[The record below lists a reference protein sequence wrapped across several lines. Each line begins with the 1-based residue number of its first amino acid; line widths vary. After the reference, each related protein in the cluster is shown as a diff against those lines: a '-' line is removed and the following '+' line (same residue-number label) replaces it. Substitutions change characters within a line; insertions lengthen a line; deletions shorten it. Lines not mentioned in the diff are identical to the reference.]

1 MVKSYKDLIGIF
13 KGKQAAYNM
22 QILNLLFDNGPLTAW
37 QLTGK
42 MTSHGKV
49 SLHATLNKRLRSLEK
64 KEYLRKEGKWWFLQF
79 KGFIV
84 TLIIQKKPKPWS
96 KKWTKLLDEIG
107 EFIGKHS
114 GAFFGS
120 KVQISDITIN
130 PTHIVDRSRKAVKRT
145 RDWIFLSRYVK
156 NLMQTG
162 VVNID
167 VISNQ
172 TLLAVILS
180 EFSNEELKKVMKD
193 WKVLK

>member
-13 KGKQAAYNM
+13 KGKQAAYNK
-22 QILNLLFDNGPLTAW
+22 QILNLLFDNGPMTAW
-37 QLTGK
+37 QMTGR
-42 MTSHGKV
+42 MTSQGKV
-49 SLHATLNKRLRSLEK
+49 SLHATLTKRLRSLEK
-64 KEYLRKEGKWWFLQF
+64 KKYLRKEGKWWFLQF

-96 KKWTKLLDEIG
+96 KKWTKLLDELS
-107 EFIGKHS
+107 EFIRKHS
-114 GAFFGS
+114 RAFFGS
-120 KVQISDITIN
+120 KVQIDDITIN
-130 PTHIVDRSRKAVKRT
+130 PTDIVDRSRKAVKRT
-145 RDWIFLSRYVK
+145 KDWIFLSHYVK

-167 VISNQ
+167 LISNQ

-180 EFSNEELKKVMKD
+180 EFSNEELEKLMKD

>member
-1 MVKSYKDLIGIF
+1 MVKNYKDLIGIF

-22 QILNLLFDNGPLTAW
+22 QILNLLFDNGPMTAW
-37 QLTGK
+37 QMTGR
-42 MTSHGKV
+42 MTSQGKV
-49 SLHATLNKRLRSLEK
+49 SLHATLTKRLRSLEK

-96 KKWTKLLDEIG
+96 KKWTKLLDELS
-107 EFIGKHS
+107 EFIRKHS
-114 GAFFGS
+114 HAFFGS
-120 KVQISDITIN
+120 KVQIDDITIN
-130 PTHIVDRSRKAVKRT
+130 PTDIVNRSRKAVKRT
-145 RDWIFLSRYVK
+145 KDWIFLSRYVK

-167 VISNQ
+167 LISNQ
-172 TLLAVILS
+172 TLLTVILS
-180 EFSNEELKKVMKD
+180 EFSNEELEKLMKD